1 MEQVKIDLTSI
12 GQSASKSKP
21 NEDWKSVRNLL
32 ALDKT
37 EVNEIDF
44 SSMLLQWFICKNS
57 QEMAK
62 IILTHLTVKETVL
75 SICSPLQQLFPF
87 RFSIVLPLFLCLMTQ
102 PSEPIAAAAAGN
114 TNSFKVWVLES

>member
-44 SSMLLQWFICKNS
+44 SSMLLQ
-57 QEMAK
+57 
-62 IILTHLTVKETVL
+62 
-75 SICSPLQQLFPF
+75 
-87 RFSIVLPLFLCLMTQ
+87 
-102 PSEPIAAAAAGN
+102 
-114 TNSFKVWVLES
+114 